1 MRADTALR
9 SRHHSV
15 DHDVGQR
22 VPPLP
27 PGAHALG
34 VVLEL
39 AVPLL
44 CFGAILG
51 LELRGSKMSLS
62 VPAIVKKQYCSH
74 HTHLEDERL
83 LRENLLQLKVVLP
96 VVLGAHDAP
105 VQVERLPQQRVAAVL
120 LAHQQQR
127 RLADSGVA
135 REVQQLRRSPVRLV
149 AGTWL
154 KEGSKK
160 DPVQCLKFLG

>member
-1 MRADTALR
+1 M
-9 SRHHSV
+9 
-15 DHDVGQR
+15 GK
-22 VPPLP
+22 
-27 PGAHALG
+27 
-34 VVLEL
+34 
-39 AVPLL
+39 LL
-44 CFGAILG
+44 
-51 LELRGSKMSLS
+51 
-62 VPAIVKKQYCSH
+62 VVKKSSH

-105 VQVERLPQQRVAAVL
+105 VQVERLTQQRVAAVL